1 MRQGGDFFLQ
11 GFEADPW
18 EPPYSADLVVLSSD
32 GQKDDL
38 ARYLSWKMAQWYHNH
53 VRRYLARPP
62 ENSEEKWGGFSEYND
77 QTFVTIG
84 NLACMVLSS
93 LIPTSSIFAL
103 YFIKSIVARLATIT
117 VTSLL
122 FSFVMMVIAQGKRV
136 DVFAATTAFAAVQ
149 VVFVGGVN
157 VFASS

>member
-1 MRQGGDFFLQ
+1 MPQGGNFFLQ

-18 EPPYSADLVVLSSD
+18 EPPYSADLVVLSSG

-38 ARYLSWKMAQWYHNH
+38 ARYIREKMAQWYHNH
-53 VRRYLARPP
+53 VRRYLPRPS
-62 ENSEEKWGGFSEYND
+62 ENGEQKWSGFSEYSD

-84 NLACMVLSS
+84 NLVCMVLSS
-93 LIPTSSIFAL
+93 LVPTSSIFAL
-103 YFIKSIVARLATIT
+103 YFIKSIVARLAIIT

-122 FSFVMMVIAQGKRV
+122 FSFVMTVIAQGNRV
-136 DVFAATTAFAAVQ
+136 DVFAATTAFATVQ